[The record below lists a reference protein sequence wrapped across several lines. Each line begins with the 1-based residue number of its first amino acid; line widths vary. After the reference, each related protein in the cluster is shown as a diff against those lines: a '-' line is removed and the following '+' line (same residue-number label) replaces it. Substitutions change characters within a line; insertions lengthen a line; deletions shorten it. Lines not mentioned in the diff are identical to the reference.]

1 MAKALFGLLLTCFF
15 LEAMTASFKE
25 EGNCGFVCLKAI
37 SWQSFMVFLFSVG
50 EWGIGSSL
58 YPNGAL
64 PTWLGELN
72 FSYLVVLNLT
82 LVAENT
88 SIVEQV
94 GIFSAYTRVLMLS

>member
-37 SWQSFMVFLFSVG
+37 LWQSFMVFLFSVG